1 MSTLRV
7 FRRDYSIALA
17 TKDSILEFKYTSSP
31 VDSSRNVSLTHQR
44 ATRCLV
50 EFAPRSPASLDGYRL
65 LGEGWGT
72 LGLISLNHDVFICVV
87 TGSSRAASPRPG
99 ENVLRI
105 DNVDFCAYPLIPPNM
120 QCH

>member
-7 FRRDYSIALA
+7 FRRDYAIALA
-17 TKDSILEFKYTSSP
+17 TNDSILEFQYASAP
-31 VDSSRNVSLTHQR
+31 VDSSRNVLLSHQQ

-50 EFAPRSPASLDGYRL
+50 KYSPRSPEHLEGYRL

-72 LGLISLNHDVFICVV
+72 LGLISLNNDVFICVV
-87 TGSSRAASPRPG
+87 TGSSRAATLRPG

-105 DNVDFCAYPLIPPNM
+105 DNVDFCAYR
-120 QCH
+120 

>member
-17 TKDSILEFKYTSSP
+17 TKESILEFKYTSSP
-31 VDSSRNVSLTHQR
+31 VDSSRNVSLSHQR
-44 ATRCLV
+44 STRCLV
-50 EFAPRSPASLDGYRL
+50 EFSPRSRDHLEGYRL

-72 LGLISLNHDVFICVV
+72 LGLISLNNDVFICVV
-87 TGSSRAASPRPG
+87 TGSSRAATPRPG

-105 DNVDFCAYPLIPPNM
+105 DNVDFCAYPLFPTTM
-120 QCH
+120 HWY

>member
-1 MSTLRV
+1 MSNLRV

-31 VDSSRNVSLTHQR
+31 VDSSRNLSLTHQR

-72 LGLISLNHDVFICVV
+72 LGLISLNDDVFICVV
-87 TGSSRAASPRPG
+87 TGSSRAATPRPG

-105 DNVDFCAYPLIPPNM
+105 DNVDFCAYPLIATTT
-120 QCH
+120 Q